1 MLQVKQALQG
11 IGYGIIGALI
21 VQVSFNAI
29 SNEKQ
34 EVDLTK
40 PVLLKDLSQK
50 QIDSM
55 NHLSNTITLVPVK
68 SHQEQN
74 SSFKPYI
81 VPIVPVYD
89 NNETEVKQ

>member
-29 SNEKQ
+29 SKEKQ

-40 PVLLKDLSQK
+40 PVLLKDLSKK

-74 SSFKPYI
+74 SSFKSFIAIPE
-81 VPIVPVYD
+81 PIQEGD
-89 NNETEVKQ
+89 AK

>member
-1 MLQVKQALQG
+1 MLQVKQALQS

-29 SNEKQ
+29 SQKKQ
-34 EVDLTK
+34 EQDLTK

-50 QIDSM
+50 QIESM
-55 NHLSNTITLVPVK
+55 SQLSNTVTLAPVK

-74 SSFKPYI
+74 SSLKSFIVKPI
-81 VPIVPVYD
+81 PTHE
-89 NNETEVKQ
+89 NEIEAKK

>member
-1 MLQVKQALQG
+1 MLIKQALQG

-21 VQVSFNAI
+21 VEVSFNAI
-29 SNEKQ
+29 SKEKQ

-40 PVLLKDLSQK
+40 PVLLRDLSKK

-55 NHLSNTITLVPVK
+55 SHLSNTITLVPVK

-74 SSFKPYI
+74 SSVKSFIVKPI
-81 VPIVPVYD
+81 PTHE
-89 NNETEVKQ
+89 NEAEAKK

>member
-11 IGYGIIGALI
+11 ISYGIIGALI

-29 SNEKQ
+29 PKEKQ

-74 SSFKPYI
+74 SSFKSFIAIPE
-81 VPIVPVYD
+81 PIQEGD
-89 NNETEVKQ
+89 AK

>member
-1 MLQVKQALQG
+1 MLQVKKALQG

-21 VQVSFNAI
+21 VEVSLNAI
-29 SNEKQ
+29 SKEKQ

-68 SHQEQN
+68 SHREQN
-74 SSFKPYI
+74 SSFKSFIAIPE
-81 VPIVPVYD
+81 PIQEGD
-89 NNETEVKQ
+89 AK

>member
-1 MLQVKQALQG
+1 MLIKQALQG

-29 SNEKQ
+29 SKEKQ

-40 PVLLKDLSQK
+40 PVLLRDLSKK

-55 NHLSNTITLVPVK
+55 NHLNNAINLVPVM

-74 SSFKPYI
+74 SSSKSFIVKPI
-81 VPIVPVYD
+81 PTHE
-89 NNETEVKQ
+89 NEIEAKK

>member
-1 MLQVKQALQG
+1 MLQGKQALQG

-29 SNEKQ
+29 SKEKQ

-40 PVLLKDLSQK
+40 PVLLKDLSKK

-74 SSFKPYI
+74 SSFKSFIAIPE
-81 VPIVPVYD
+81 PIQEGD
-89 NNETEVKQ
+89 AK

>member
-11 IGYGIIGALI
+11 IAYGILGALI

-29 SNEKQ
+29 SKEKQ

-40 PVLLKDLSQK
+40 PVLLKDLSKK

-74 SSFKPYI
+74 SSFKSFIAIPE
-81 VPIVPVYD
+81 PIQEGD
-89 NNETEVKQ
+89 AK

>member
-1 MLQVKQALQG
+1 MLIKQALQG

-29 SNEKQ
+29 SKEKQ

-74 SSFKPYI
+74 SSFKSFIAIPE
-81 VPIVPVYD
+81 PIQEGD
-89 NNETEVKQ
+89 AK

>member
-1 MLQVKQALQG
+1 MLQVKQALKG
-11 IGYGIIGALI
+11 IGFGIIGALI

-29 SNEKQ
+29 SKEKQ

-50 QIDSM
+50 QIDNM
-55 NHLSNTITLVPVK
+55 NHLSNTITLVPVE

-74 SSFKPYI
+74 SSFKSFIAIPE
-81 VPIVPVYD
+81 PIQEGD
-89 NNETEVKQ
+89 AK

>member
-1 MLQVKQALQG
+1 MLIKKALQD
-11 IGYGIIGALI
+11 IGYGILGALI

-29 SNEKQ
+29 SKEKQ

-40 PVLLKDLSQK
+40 PILLKDLSQK

-55 NHLSNTITLVPVK
+55 KHLSNTITLVPVK

-74 SSFKPYI
+74 SSFKSFIAIPE
-81 VPIVPVYD
+81 PIQEGD
-89 NNETEVKQ
+89 AK

>member
-1 MLQVKQALQG
+1 MLIKQALQG

-29 SNEKQ
+29 SKEKQ

-40 PVLLKDLSQK
+40 PVLLKDLSKK

-74 SSFKPYI
+74 SSFKSFIAIPE
-81 VPIVPVYD
+81 PIQEGD
-89 NNETEVKQ
+89 AK

>member
-11 IGYGIIGALI
+11 IAYGILGALI
-21 VQVSFNAI
+21 VKVSFNAI
-29 SNEKQ
+29 SKEKQ

-40 PVLLKDLSQK
+40 PVLLKDLSQN

-55 NHLSNTITLVPVK
+55 NHLSNTITLVPIK

-74 SSFKPYI
+74 SSFKSFIAIPE
-81 VPIVPVYD
+81 PIQEGD
-89 NNETEVKQ
+89 AK

>member
-1 MLQVKQALQG
+1 MLKVKQALQG
-11 IGYGIIGALI
+11 IGYGIVGALI

-29 SNEKQ
+29 SKEKQ

-74 SSFKPYI
+74 SSFKSFIAIPE
-81 VPIVPVYD
+81 PIQEGD
-89 NNETEVKQ
+89 AK

>member
-11 IGYGIIGALI
+11 IAYGILGALI

-29 SNEKQ
+29 SKEKQ

-40 PVLLKDLSQK
+40 PILLKDLSQK

-74 SSFKPYI
+74 SSFKSFIAIPE
-81 VPIVPVYD
+81 PIQEGD
-89 NNETEVKQ
+89 AK

>member
-1 MLQVKQALQG
+1 MSQIQQALKG

-21 VQVSFNAI
+21 VQIAVNTI
-29 SNEKQ
+29 SPKQ
-34 EVDLTK
+34 EQALTK

-55 NHLSNTITLVPVK
+55 NHLSNTITLAPVK

-74 SSFKPYI
+74 SSFKSFIAIPE
-81 VPIVPVYD
+81 PIQEGD
-89 NNETEVKQ
+89 AK

>member
-1 MLQVKQALQG
+1 MLIKKALQG
-11 IGYGIIGALI
+11 IGYGILGALI

-29 SNEKQ
+29 SEEKQ

-40 PVLLKDLSQK
+40 PILLKDLSQK

-74 SSFKPYI
+74 SSFKSFIAIPE
-81 VPIVPVYD
+81 PIQEGD
-89 NNETEVKQ
+89 AK

>member
-1 MLQVKQALQG
+1 MLIKQALQG

-29 SNEKQ
+29 SKEKQ

-40 PVLLKDLSQK
+40 PVLLRDMSKK

-55 NHLSNTITLVPVK
+55 NHLSNTITLVPIK
-68 SHQEQN
+68 SNQEQN
-74 SSFKPYI
+74 SSLKSFIVKPI
-81 VPIVPVYD
+81 PTHE
-89 NNETEVKQ
+89 NEIEAKK

>member
-1 MLQVKQALQG
+1 MLIKQALQG

-29 SNEKQ
+29 SKEKQ

-55 NHLSNTITLVPVK
+55 NHLSNTITLVPIK

-74 SSFKPYI
+74 SSFKSFIAIPE
-81 VPIVPVYD
+81 PIQEGD
-89 NNETEVKQ
+89 AK

>member
-1 MLQVKQALQG
+1 MLIKKALQG
-11 IGYGIIGALI
+11 IGYGILGALI

-29 SNEKQ
+29 SKEKQ

-74 SSFKPYI
+74 SSFKSFIAIPE
-81 VPIVPVYD
+81 PIQEGD
-89 NNETEVKQ
+89 AK

>member
-29 SNEKQ
+29 SKEKQ

-40 PVLLKDLSQK
+40 PILLKDLSQK

-74 SSFKPYI
+74 SSFKSFIAIPE
-81 VPIVPVYD
+81 PIQEGD
-89 NNETEVKQ
+89 AK

>member
-11 IGYGIIGALI
+11 IAYGILGALI

-29 SNEKQ
+29 SKEKQ

-55 NHLSNTITLVPVK
+55 NHLSNTITLVPIK

-74 SSFKPYI
+74 SSFKSFIAIPE
-81 VPIVPVYD
+81 PIQEGD
-89 NNETEVKQ
+89 AK

>member
-1 MLQVKQALQG
+1 MLQVKKALQG

-29 SNEKQ
+29 SKEKQ

-40 PVLLKDLSQK
+40 PVLLKDLSKK

-74 SSFKPYI
+74 SSFKSFIAIPE
-81 VPIVPVYD
+81 PIQEGD
-89 NNETEVKQ
+89 AK

>member
-11 IGYGIIGALI
+11 IAYGILGALI

-29 SNEKQ
+29 SKEKQ

-40 PVLLKDLSQK
+40 PVLLRDMSKK

-74 SSFKPYI
+74 SSFKSFIAIPE
-81 VPIVPVYD
+81 PIQEGD
-89 NNETEVKQ
+89 AK

>member
-1 MLQVKQALQG
+1 MLIKKALQG
-11 IGYGIIGALI
+11 IGYGILGALI

-29 SNEKQ
+29 SKEKQ

-40 PVLLKDLSQK
+40 PVLLKDMSKK

-74 SSFKPYI
+74 SSFKSFIAIPE
-81 VPIVPVYD
+81 PIQEGD
-89 NNETEVKQ
+89 AK

>member
-29 SNEKQ
+29 SKEKQ

-55 NHLSNTITLVPVK
+55 NHLGNTITLVPVK

-74 SSFKPYI
+74 SSVKSFIVKPI
-81 VPIVPVYD
+81 PTHE
-89 NNETEVKQ
+89 NEAEAKK

>member
-29 SNEKQ
+29 SKEKQ

-74 SSFKPYI
+74 SSFKSFIAIPE
-81 VPIVPVYD
+81 PIQEGD
-89 NNETEVKQ
+89 AK

>member
-11 IGYGIIGALI
+11 IGFGIIGAII

-29 SNEKQ
+29 SKEKQ

-74 SSFKPYI
+74 SSFKSFIAIPE
-81 VPIVPVYD
+81 PIQEGD
-89 NNETEVKQ
+89 AK

>member
-1 MLQVKQALQG
+1 MLQVKKALQG

-21 VQVSFNAI
+21 VQVSLNAI

-34 EVDLTK
+34 KLDLTK

-74 SSFKPYI
+74 SSFKSFIAIPE
-81 VPIVPVYD
+81 PIQEGD
-89 NNETEVKQ
+89 AK

>member
-11 IGYGIIGALI
+11 IAYGILGALI

-29 SNEKQ
+29 SKEKQ

-74 SSFKPYI
+74 SSFKSFIAIPE
-81 VPIVPVYD
+81 PIQEGD
-89 NNETEVKQ
+89 AK

>member
-1 MLQVKQALQG
+1 MLIKQALQG

-29 SNEKQ
+29 SKEKQ

-55 NHLSNTITLVPVK
+55 YHLSNTITL
-68 SHQEQN
+68 HQEQN
-74 SSFKPYI
+74 SSFKSFIAIPE
-81 VPIVPVYD
+81 PIQEGD
-89 NNETEVKQ
+89 AK

>member
-11 IGYGIIGALI
+11 IGFGIIGAII

-29 SNEKQ
+29 SKEKQ
-34 EVDLTK
+34 ELDLTK

-50 QIDSM
+50 QIDNM

-74 SSFKPYI
+74 SSFKSFIAIPE
-81 VPIVPVYD
+81 PIQEGD
-89 NNETEVKQ
+89 AK

>member
-29 SNEKQ
+29 SKEKQ

-55 NHLSNTITLVPVK
+55 NHLSNTITLVPIK

-74 SSFKPYI
+74 SSFKSFIAIPE
-81 VPIVPVYD
+81 PIQEGD
-89 NNETEVKQ
+89 AK

>member
-1 MLQVKQALQG
+1 MLQAKQALQG
-11 IGYGIIGALI
+11 IAYGILGALI

-29 SNEKQ
+29 SKEKQ

-55 NHLSNTITLVPVK
+55 NHLSNTITLVPIK

-74 SSFKPYI
+74 SSFKSFIAIPE
-81 VPIVPVYD
+81 PIQEGD
-89 NNETEVKQ
+89 AK